1 MEWKLLIILVLFVPF
16 VYGVEIHYSED
27 NLTWVNITNVDEAN
41 SKGYQI
47 NLKPSTLYYFRSR
60 NESSEWSYTSQ
71 RTKMDGET
79 VMAGLAITV
88 FILGITIAL
97 FWLSA
102 KKGLLDNKYSD
113 FIVRRCFMVLGIFLM
128 ILNSAIMA
136 SIASNAGLEL
146 TDEMLFFVR
155 MFSLAGYPAMV
166 FLVLGTL
173 IQLLK
178 EWKMDKNKKRMGGD
192 YE

>member
-166 FLVLGTL
+166 FLVLGTF

>member
-1 MEWKLLIILVLFVPF
+1 MIIILLLPF
-16 VYGVEIHYSED
+16 VGAAVQVQYSTD
-27 NLTWVNITNVDEAN
+27 NLTWENITDVDETTN
-41 SKGYQI
+41 KGYQI
-47 NLKPSTLYYFRSR
+47 NLQPSTLYYFRAKNDTSD
-60 NESSEWSYTSQ
+60 WGYTSQ
-71 RTKMDGET
+71 RTKMDGES

-113 FIVRRCFMVLGIFLM
+113 FIVRRSFMTLGIFLM

>member
-16 VYGVEIHYSED
+16 VYGVEVHYSED
-27 NLTWVNITNVDEAN
+27 NLTWVNITNVDEPN

-71 RTKMDGET
+71 RTKMDGES

-113 FIVRRCFMVLGIFLM
+113 FIVRRSFMTLGIFLM